1 MYMFAHVPE
10 LINSNLLFLLQWDW
24 KHSLSSQ
31 VWLSE
36 LFLIFRFTWM
46 FKNKEFNLGWLLGKA
61 AVFISTHVINFYSEI
76 LTFSFF
82 QVKGKY

>member
-10 LINSNLLFLLQWDW
+10 LINSNLLFLLQWDC

-36 LFLIFRFTWM
+36 LFLSFRFTWM
-46 FKNKEFNLGWLLGKA
+46 FKNKEFNLGCLLGKA
-61 AVFISTHVINFYSEI
+61 AVFISTYAIHFYTEM
-76 LTFSFF
+76 LTFSLF